1 MHAVLGKTGEGHAFL
16 FLFRYS
22 LMLCFVVF
30 YIKDAYPKCLL
41 RGRQTMQT
49 DLGGISKDEIEPVI
63 GTIRI

>member
-1 MHAVLGKTGEGHAFL
+1 M

-30 YIKDAYPKCLL
+30 YIEDAYPKCLL